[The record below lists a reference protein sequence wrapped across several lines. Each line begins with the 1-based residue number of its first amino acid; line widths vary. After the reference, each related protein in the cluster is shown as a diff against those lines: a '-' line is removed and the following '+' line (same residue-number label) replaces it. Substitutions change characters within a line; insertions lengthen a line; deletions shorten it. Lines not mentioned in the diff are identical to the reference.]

1 MRRSV
6 LACVLVAVSAPALA
20 SGPAEK
26 EVLAALETWR
36 HAMVKKDAAAFDK
49 VFHPDLSYGHS
60 IGLVETKQQ
69 ATDHVMKSTTVYD
82 DVTFADTKVSVRG
95 DTAVVTGKVKYLKH
109 PKDKAVI
116 VQNLVVLSVWVKT
129 GKGWQMLA
137 RQSTEVQPAPV
148 AKK

>member
-1 MRRSV
+1 MRRFA
-6 LACVLVAVSAPALA
+6 LACVLTAVSLPAFA
-20 SGPAEK
+20 SSPAEK

-36 HAMVKKDAAAFDK
+36 TAMVKKDAAAFDK

-60 IGLVETKQQ
+60 IGLVENKKQ

-95 DTAVVTGKVKYLKH
+95 DTALVTGKIKYLKH

-129 GKGWQMLA
+129 PKGWQMLA
-137 RQSTEVQPAPV
+137 RQSTETKP
-148 AKK
+148 